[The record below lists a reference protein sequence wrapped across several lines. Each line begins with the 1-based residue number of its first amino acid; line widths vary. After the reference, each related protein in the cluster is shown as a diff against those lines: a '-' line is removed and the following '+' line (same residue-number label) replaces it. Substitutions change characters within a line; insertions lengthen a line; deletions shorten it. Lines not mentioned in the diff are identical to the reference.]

1 VPIAFSRATA
11 RRSNLTDARVGLAAR
26 AGRQNGHNGHYGF
39 HPVREPV
46 QAGSLAEEME
56 AEI

>member
-1 VPIAFSRATA
+1 MLAQARA
-11 RRSNLTDARVGLAAR
+11 GLAAR
-26 AGRQNGHNGHYGF
+26 AGRQNGHNGHCGF

-46 QAGSLAEEME
+46 QAGLLAEEME